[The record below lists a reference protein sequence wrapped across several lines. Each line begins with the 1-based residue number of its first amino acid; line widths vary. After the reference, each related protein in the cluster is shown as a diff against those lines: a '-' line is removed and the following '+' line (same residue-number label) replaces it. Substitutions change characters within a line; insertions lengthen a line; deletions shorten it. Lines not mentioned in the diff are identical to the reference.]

1 MFARADQYSFVR
13 QGVPSSY
20 ILEGERAKDP
30 KFNTKTF
37 NRDWY
42 ETRYHQPSDDLN
54 QPLNFDA
61 SVEYMQ
67 IVFLTGYYIAQDPQ
81 RPEWKPGDFF
91 GETFGRK

>member
-1 MFARADQYSFVR
+1 MR
-13 QGVPSSY
+13 
-20 ILEGERAKDP
+20 
-30 KFNTKTF
+30 
-37 NRDWY
+37 
-42 ETRYHQPSDDLN
+42 RYHQPSDDLN